1 MTEERKKYMAHQLAT
16 ALPVMRT
23 ALNIKQDEICEKT
36 GICRSVLS
44 GVERGKRQL
53 YWDTF
58 LTLMMF
64 LSSNEISRKLFSAYD
79 IDVEELKE
87 YLNCES

>member
-1 MTEERKKYMAHQLAT
+1 MMTEERKQYMAKQLAV
-16 ALPVMRT
+16 ALPVMRKK
-23 ALNIKQDEICEKT
+23 LNLKQEELCEKT
-36 GICRSVLS
+36 GVSRSILS

-64 LSSNEISRKLFSAYD
+64 LSSNEISRKLFRAYD

-87 YLNCES
+87 YLTVS

>member
-1 MTEERKKYMAHQLAT
+1 MTEERKEYMAKQLAT

-23 ALNIKQDEICEKT
+23 ALNINQDDFCEKT
-36 GICRSVLS
+36 GVCRSVLS

-53 YWDTF
+53 YWGTF

-64 LSSNEISRKLFSAYD
+64 LSSNEQSRKLFSAYD

-87 YLNCES
+87 YLTVS